1 MAAIHVISANIP
13 ILRELRNR
21 IGQLELAQR
30 VGVSR
35 RTIARLENAEVAD
48 PGVDLMSRIASEL
61 GVTLSLVTESKLQAM
76 TLALPED
83 VCERLRTTE
92 GPEILEAMVR
102 AARHPPNRQ
111 PPTANR

>member
-1 MAAIHVISANIP
+1 MAAIHVISANLP

-61 GVTLSLVTESKLQAM
+61 GVTLSLVTESRLQAM
-76 TLALPED
+76 TLALPEEICD
-83 VCERLRTTE
+83 RLASAG
-92 GPEILEAMVR
+92 GPELLETMVR
-102 AARHPPNRQ
+102 AATPRPNR
-111 PPTANR
+111 

>member
-1 MAAIHVISANIP
+1 MAAIDVISANLP

-21 IGQLELAQR
+21 MGQLELAER

-48 PGVDLMSRIASEL
+48 PGVDLMARIAEEL
-61 GVTLSLVTESKLQAM
+61 GVTLSLVTECKLRAV

-83 VCERLRTTE
+83 VCKRLESAE
-92 GPEILEAMVR
+92 GAEILEAM
-102 AARHPPNRQ
+102 ARVARRPV
-111 PPTANR
+111 